1 MNKAISWL
9 MVALTA
15 FGLCGETAL
24 AGSGTTNAP
33 AAPGS
38 SGSAMYTLNDI
49 YNVLNTRTTNIA
61 QRTGG
66 FTEPSAGPANGNMYT
81 LNDIMGLVTNMAP
94 VAKTG
99 WTNIFNV
106 GDDGTYQTGVAW
118 PNPRFTALPAGAT
131 GQETNQ
137 IRDNLTGLIWARN
150 ANIASNSVYGATGR
164 VTWTNAF
171 DLIANG
177 STGLVNAVNYGGT
190 NDWRLPNRNE
200 LLSLVALQFA
210 GPCISDGTG
219 TNQWTS
225 ARGPFFNVQYPIDG
239 AGGYY
244 WSSDRAKGDSTQA
257 WTVYMYHGIGTYVSR
272 TTFPSYVWPVRGG
285 GR

>member
-1 MNKAISWL
+1 MNKAMNWM
-9 MVALTA
+9 MVTLAVPGF
-15 FGLCGETAL
+15 FGGMVL
-24 AGSGTTNAP
+24 AGNLNAP
-33 AAPGS
+33 GPTNTLT
-38 SGSAMYTLNDI
+38 SAMWTLNDI
-49 YNVLNTRTTNIA
+49 YNVLDTRTTNITQQA
-61 QRTGG
+61 AFQEPTTGPTTG
-66 FTEPSAGPANGNMYT
+66 TMHT
-81 LNDIMGLVTNMAP
+81 LNDIMALVTNRAP
-94 VAKTG
+94 VARTG

-106 GDDGTYQTGVAW
+106 GDDGTYQAGVAW

-164 VTWTNAF
+164 VIWTNAF

-200 LLSLVALQFA
+200 LLSLVDLQYA

-219 TNQWTS
+219 TNQWS
-225 ARGPFFNVQYPIDG
+225 AARGPFTNVQYPVDG
-239 AGGYY
+239 TQY
-244 WSSDRAKGDSTQA
+244 WASDRAKGDSTQA
-257 WTVYMYHGIGTYVSR
+257 WTVFMYHGSSAYISR
-272 TTFPSYVWPVRGG
+272 TTIPSYVWPVRGG